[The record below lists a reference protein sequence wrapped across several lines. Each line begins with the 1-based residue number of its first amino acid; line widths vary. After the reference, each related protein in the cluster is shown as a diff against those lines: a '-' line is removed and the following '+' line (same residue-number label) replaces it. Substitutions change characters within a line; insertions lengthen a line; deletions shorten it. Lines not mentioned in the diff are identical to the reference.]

1 MYTDLTN
8 LTVTQGASIRDAIAQ
23 VDRNRRGIVLVVD
36 AQGRLEG
43 TITDGD
49 LRRAVLANTSLDE
62 PVRVLLERKAESSYA
77 RPVTAPQSSDR
88 ATLLRL
94 MQEHSIRHIPLV
106 DEEQR
111 VVALA
116 TLEDFLSEQ
125 KPPQL
130 QAVVMAGGYGRRLRP
145 LTEDLPKPMLPVGD
159 RPLME
164 IILEQLQQ
172 AGIQRVDVAVHHQSD
187 KITGYFGDGRDFGVQ
202 INYVTEERPMGT
214 AGALGLMAPP
224 TSTMLVIN
232 GDILT
237 QVDFK
242 AMLDYHQDQ
251 QADLTVA
258 VQSYEVQVPYGVIEC
273 EGSRVQSLAE
283 KPQLKLFVNAG
294 IYLLEPSVHRLI
306 PAGERLDMTELI
318 QRLLDEARN
327 VVAFPIREYW
337 MDIGEHADYEQ
348 AQEQVKTW
356 KETS

>member
-1 MYTDLTN
+1 MHTDLTD
-8 LTVTQGASIRDAIAQ
+8 LTVTQDTSFREAIAQ
-23 VDRNRRGIVLVVD
+23 VDRNRQGIVLVVD
-36 AQGRLEG
+36 TDSRLVG

-49 LRRAVLANTSLDE
+49 LRRAVLANTSLDQ
-62 PVRVLLERKAESSYA
+62 PVRVLLDRKTDSSYA
-77 RPVTAPQSSDR
+77 QPVTAPRSSDR

-94 MQEHSIRHIPLV
+94 LREHSIRHIPLV

-116 TLEDFLSEQ
+116 TLDDFLSEQ
-125 KPPQL
+125 KPPEL
-130 QAVVMAGGYGRRLRP
+130 QAVVMAGGYGSRLRP

-172 AGIQRVDVAVHHQSD
+172 AGIQRVDVAVHHQSE
-187 KITGYFGDGRDFGVQ
+187 KITGHFGDGRDFGVQ
-202 INYVTEERPMGT
+202 INYVTEERPLGT
-214 AGALGLMAPP
+214 AGALGLMEPP

-242 AMLDYHQDQ
+242 AMLDYHQEQ
-251 QADLTVA
+251 RADLTVA

-273 EGSRVQSLAE
+273 EGTQVRGLAE

-294 IYLLEPSVHRLI
+294 IYLLEPSVHRFI

-318 QRLLDEARN
+318 QRLIDEGQN
-327 VVAFPIREYW
+327 VAAFPIREYW
-337 MDIGEHADYEQ
+337 MDIGEHADYRQ

-356 KETS
+356 ERTS